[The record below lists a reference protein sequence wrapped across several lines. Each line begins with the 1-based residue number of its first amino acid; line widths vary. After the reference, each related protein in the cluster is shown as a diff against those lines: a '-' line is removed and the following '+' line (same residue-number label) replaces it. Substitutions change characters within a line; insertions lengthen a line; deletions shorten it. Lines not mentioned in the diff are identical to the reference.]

1 MASILK
7 VNTIQDATNSNTA
20 MTIDSSGRIFPG
32 SNRPHVF
39 CRGFGSVTT
48 DTATINGQT
57 MDTSWGIHYNADEV
71 TENQGNH
78 YDNST
83 GFFRVPVTGLYQLHA
98 GYGYKTADNWV
109 GMSWVTGTSSDHG
122 IRGITESWSGPDG
135 SAGDS
140 STISMIMTLTAGN
153 DVCIMFRET
162 SYAYPLSDI
171 NYFRFSITHMG

>member
-1 MASILK
+1 MSKIFVNEIQATSGGNK
-7 VNTIQDATNSNTA
+7 V
-20 MTIDSSGRIFPG
+20 FVG

-39 CRGFGSVTT
+39 CRGFGAVTT

-83 GFFRVPVTGLYQLHA
+83 GLFRVPVTGLYYLTA
-98 GYGYKTADNWV
+98 GYGYKAAANQI
-109 GMSWVTGTSSDHG
+109 GMSFATGTSSDHG
-122 IRGITESWSGPDG
+122 IMGLTQNWNSDTDTSGHG
-135 SAGDS
+135 
-140 STISMIMTLTAGN
+140 STISMMKLLTAGN

-162 SYAYPLSDI
+162 TYTYPNTGID
-171 NYFRFSITHMG
+171 YFRFSITHIG